1 MKAIKHGFKVISES
15 KDKSHG
21 LRESYI
27 IDSAGYCWVPC
38 KEIWL
43 GNSIIT
49 YPSSMV
55 LGNHFHVMKIGNTF

>member
-1 MKAIKHGFKVISES
+1 MFWTNTIEMKAIKHGFKVISES

-38 KEIWL
+38 KEI
-43 GNSIIT
+43 
-49 YPSSMV
+49 
-55 LGNHFHVMKIGNTF
+55 